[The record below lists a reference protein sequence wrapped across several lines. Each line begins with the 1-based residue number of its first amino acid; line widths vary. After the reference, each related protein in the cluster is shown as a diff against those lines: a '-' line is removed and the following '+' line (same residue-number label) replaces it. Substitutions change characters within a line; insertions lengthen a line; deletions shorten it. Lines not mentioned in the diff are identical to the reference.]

1 MLSDPDK
8 SFGAAYDAVR
18 QPGEKFAEHGLPR
31 RVSYLIDPDG
41 KVAKAYDMDGQDLA
55 AHASE
60 VLEEIRT
67 RS

>member
-1 MLSDPDK
+1 M
-8 SFGAAYDAVR
+8 R

-41 KVAKAYDMDGQDLA
+41 KIAQAYDMDGKDLA
-55 AHASE
+55 AHAGE
-60 VLEEIRT
+60 VLEEIRS